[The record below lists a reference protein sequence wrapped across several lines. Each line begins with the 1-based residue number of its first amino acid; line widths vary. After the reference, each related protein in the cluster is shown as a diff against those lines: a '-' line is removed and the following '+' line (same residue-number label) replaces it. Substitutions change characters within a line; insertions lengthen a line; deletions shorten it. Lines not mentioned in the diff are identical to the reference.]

1 MATCSE
7 CDSSHDHWNCPYAWI
22 NGPQRQVYPLSALP
36 PDFDE
41 WWASLPTED

>member
-22 NGPQRQVYPLSALP
+22 NGPQREAYPLSLP
-36 PDFDE
+36 PGFDE

>member
-22 NGPQRQVYPLSALP
+22 NGPSKPVYPLSMP
-36 PDFDE
+36 PGFDE
-41 WWASLPTED
+41 WLESLPTED